1 MKRAFCVLLA
11 GLTGLAAAG
20 PAAADESAVYRAS
33 GQDVTLFD
41 QYDND
46 GYSLQ
51 VSPAADGTAE
61 LRVRVSDAPLSS
73 SAGFPTASR
82 ARPEPPPARDR
93 DAFVRSLTARAG
105 TQADAVRAV
114 LVGLLSRVS
123 YDPDRLRRQDPSAVF
138 ASGRA
143 YCVGF
148 SELAVDLLRRAGIS
162 ARTVQGILRT
172 EPGSD
177 GYEPAIGGAYH
188 RWIEVYYPDRGYVFS
203 DPMRSINGVD
213 ARYVPFSRRA
223 LARPRDLKLTA
234 VSIEGSLGYEP
245 VSVGGNTVRLRP
257 SAR

>member
-1 MKRAFCVLLA
+1 MKRPVCALLA
-11 GLTGLAAAG
+11 GLAAASL
-20 PAAADESAVYRAS
+20 AVADEVGVYRAY
-33 GQDVTLFD
+33 GRDVALFD

-51 VSPAADGTAE
+51 VSPAADGAAE

-73 SAGFPTASR
+73 AAAFPTARGALS
-82 ARPEPPPARDR
+82 EPPSARDR
-93 DAFVRSLTARAG
+93 DAFVRGLTAGAG

-114 LVGLLSRVS
+114 LVGLLSKVS
-123 YDPDRLRRQDPSAVF
+123 YDPDRLRRQDPGAVF

-177 GYEPAIGGAYH
+177 GYEVAIGGAYH

-213 ARYVPFSRRA
+213 ARYIPFGKRA
-223 LARPRDLKLTA
+223 LTRPRDLKLTA
-234 VSIEGSLGYEP
+234 ISIEGSLGYES
-245 VSVGGNTVRLRP
+245 VSAGGNTIRLRP
-257 SAR
+257 SVR

>member
-1 MKRAFCVLLA
+1 VRPIPCALLA
-11 GLTGLAAAG
+11 GLTGLATAG
-20 PAAADESAVYRAS
+20 LAAADEAAVYRVS
-33 GQDVTLFD
+33 GRDAALFD

-51 VSPAADGTAE
+51 VSPGPGGGAE

-73 SAGFPTASR
+73 CAAFPTARR
-82 ARPEPPPARDR
+82 ARPEPPSARDR
-93 DAFVRSLTARAG
+93 DAFVGRLTARAA

-114 LVGLLSRVS
+114 LVGLLSMVS
-123 YDPDRLRRQDPSAVF
+123 YDPDRLRRQDPAAVF

-148 SELAVDLLRRAGIS
+148 SELAVDLLRRAGVS

-172 EPGSD
+172 EPGGD
-177 GYEPAIGGAYH
+177 GYESAIGGAYH

-213 ARYVPFSRRA
+213 ARYIPFDRRT

-234 VSIEGSLGYEP
+234 MSIEGSLGYE
-245 VSVGGNTVRLRP
+245 SLSFGGTTVRLRR